1 MEVVDLGKRFYVWDR
16 GANGDRG
23 GDCDGGRGW
32 SRRVHDHAE
41 LAMVGLAAER
51 MHVGHLDNSQQ
62 REQQE
67 THHGGRRQSEL
78 L

>member
-41 LAMVGLAAER
+41 LAMVGFAAER
-51 MHVGHLDNSQQ
+51 MHVPPLDDGQQ
-62 REQQE
+62 RQQDE
-67 THHGGRRQSEL
+67 THHRGRRQSEL